1 MKEKKCSL
9 LRFDDFFFAFSPRPA
24 EMSQRPIHSEGR
36 QRMRPWLEYHINNG
50 QTPGLA
56 WIDKEEKVFKVP
68 WKHVG
73 NREWSESDGTIFK
86 VSELILF
93 CSN

>member
-1 MKEKKCSL
+1 MAS
-9 LRFDDFFFAFSPRPA
+9 RPV
-24 EMSQRPIHSEGR
+24 SEGR

-50 QTPGLA
+50 TTPGLA
-56 WIDKEEKVFKVP
+56 WLDKHEKIFKVP

-86 VSELILF
+86 VCLKLKITPSDLVLF
-93 CSN
+93 HNLNIFL